1 VVVGAGPVGTAL
13 ALQLARAD
21 VAVELIEARPD
32 HQTLLRGDGLMPSG
46 LEALDRLALG
56 AALEAMP
63 QRSLRSWDFWLEQ
76 RPLFA
81 VAEPIGGRRPCTL
94 ISTTCLLETLLQEA
108 RSHPS
113 LSWRPGRAVDQLRF
127 TCATAD
133 QGAPGAAGQPDRVVG
148 VVLDDGTSLEA
159 DLVVACDGRGSLLR
173 RRAGL
178 ELKPNGSAV
187 EVLWFELSRQVS
199 ADLERW
205 VNGRFLTLL
214 GDGGSLALF
223 TSAADGLRLGWLQPG
238 GGAAA
243 SPRAA
248 GPRTPWPERW
258 ARISPPDLA
267 ALWRALAAES
277 IDPPLRL
284 LIRPAL
290 AERWHRPGLL
300 LLGDAAHPLSPLRA
314 QGLNMALRDALVAA
328 ERLVPVL
335 QEGASPSE
343 GRPKQLARLDRAL
356 ADVERLRRPE
366 ILRIQALQQQELNR
380 ARLLLGQPW
389 LRRLLAAT
397 ARWSGPL
404 LARRWQ
410 AGQPTLR
417 DGLPLPRGASM
428 GTIPHPP

>member
-1 VVVGAGPVGTAL
+1 MVVGAGPAGTVL
-13 ALQLARAD
+13 ALQLARAG
-21 VAVELIEARPD
+21 VAVELIEASQH
-32 HQTLLRGDGLMPSG
+32 HQKLLRGDGLMPSG

-56 AALEAMP
+56 DALETLP
-63 QRSLRSWDFWLEQ
+63 QRSLRSWDFWVEQ
-76 RPLFA
+76 RSLFA
-81 VAEPIGGRRPCTL
+81 VAEPMGGRRPCTL
-94 ISTTCLLETLLQEA
+94 INTGSLLETLLQEA
-108 RSHPS
+108 RRHPS
-113 LSWRPGRAVDQLRF
+113 FTWRAGRSAEKLRF
-127 TCATAD
+127 ADTAPD
-133 QGAPGAAGQPDRVVG
+133 QAPPAAAGESGRVVG
-148 VVLDDGTSLEA
+148 VVLDDGTALEA

-178 ELKPNGSAV
+178 GLKPNGSAV
-187 EVLWFELSRQVS
+187 EVLWFELPRQAS
-199 ADLERW
+199 ADLEQW

-214 GDGGSLALF
+214 GEEGSLALF
-223 TSAADGLRLGWLQPG
+223 TTAAGGLRVGWLQQSG
-238 GGAAA
+238 SAA
-243 SPRAA
+243 SSQA
-248 GPRTPWPERW
+248 TWPERW

-267 ALWRALAAES
+267 ALWRALPAES
-277 IDPPLRL
+277 IDAPLRL

-328 ERLVPVL
+328 EQLVPVL

-343 GRPKQLARLDRAL
+343 GRPEQLARLDRAL